1 MLQISIA
8 GIHISIEPKIEGK
21 IRLNVK
27 YNNESRLEDLA
38 DSITDMKKADFGFML
53 GEKEVAFGKLLKA
66 NYPDLVFDIDV
77 ADEDKKEIIIE
88 AFESKVVNTI
98 IPILT
103 GDLEKISRLKDTF
116 HQGNYWCR
124 TCQPKIAEIHF

>member
-1 MLQISIA
+1 
-8 GIHISIEPKIEGK
+8 
-21 IRLNVK
+21 
-27 YNNESRLEDLA
+27 
-38 DSITDMKKADFGFML
+38 MKKADFGFML
-53 GEKEVAFGKLLKA
+53 DEKEVAFGKLLKA

-77 ADEDKKEIIIE
+77 TNEEEKEFIIE

-116 HQGNYWCR
+116 TKATTGTELANPRLQR
-124 TCQPKIAEIHF
+124 FIFD